1 MIKLFVVGL
10 GYLMVLAMEL
20 SSFTASEY
28 YSLLTVTCFLLISLC
43 IASED
48 KILIAYATLQ
58 LTVCF
63 FYICMIY
70 PTNMWA
76 ENLLYGNQVNISIM
90 VFIFELIIILL
101 GLRDVF
107 RAFNFRRF
115 GFRGVSYQSNNS
127 NLEA

>member
-10 GYLMVLAMEL
+10 GYFMVLAMEL

-70 PTNMWA
+70 PANMWA
-76 ENLLYGNQVNISIM
+76 ENLLYGNQFNISII
-90 VFIFELIIILL
+90 VFLFELVIILF
-101 GLRDVF
+101 GIRDVF

-115 GFRGVSYQSNNS
+115 SFRGISYQSNNS